1 MKNFLMLLIVPAICI
16 LAHSQTISAVDYL
29 HQTLP
34 DEIPKIF
41 APHIVSNGFAN
52 RDFTI
57 SPNGDEIFFTIQ
69 QRNLV
74 SVVMNSTKRNGKWSE
89 PAVASFSGI
98 YNDLEASFTFDGKR
112 IFFSSNRPLY
122 SNDST
127 NDYNIWYTEK
137 KKGVWIDPIPLDTGI
152 NSEKDEFYPSVAKNG
167 DLYFTTQIETGK
179 GKEDIVMC
187 EFKNGHYLPP
197 VSLPEAINSK
207 GYEFNAFVDPDEQF
221 ILFTAYGRNDDMGQG
236 DLYLSIKK
244 DGQWQPAVNLGKNI
258 NSTALDYCP
267 FVTWDKKYL
276 FFTSSRVIYKSP
288 FSKKQ
293 TISDL
298 KKGLLNPGNGQ
309 DDIYWVKF
317 DNILESSKK

>member
-1 MKNFLMLLIVPAICI
+1 MKNFLILLVVLAISFFS
-16 LAHSQTISAVDYL
+16 HSQTIPIVDYL

-34 DEIPKIF
+34 GKIPKIF
-41 APHIVSNGFAN
+41 ASRVVSNGFAN

-57 SPNGDEIFFTIQ
+57 SPAGDEIFFTIQ
-69 QRNLV
+69 QRDLV

-112 IFFSSNRPLY
+112 IFFSSNRPLH

-127 NDYNIWYTEK
+127 NDYNIWHTEK
-137 KKGVWIDPIPLDTGI
+137 KNGAWIDPAPLDTEV
-152 NSEKDEFYPSVAKNG
+152 NSEKDEFYPSMAKNG

-179 GKEDIVMC
+179 GKEDIVMS
-187 EFKNGHYLPP
+187 EYKNGKYLSP

-221 ILFTAYGRNDDMGQG
+221 ILFSAYGRDDDMGRG
-236 DLYLSIKK
+236 DLYVSIKK
-244 DGQWQPAVNLGKNI
+244 NGQWQQAVNLGKNI
-258 NSTALDYCP
+258 NSVSLDYCP

-276 FFTSSRVIYKSP
+276 FFTSSRAIYKSP

-293 TISDL
+293 TLSDL
-298 KKGLLNPGNGQ
+298 KKGLLNPGNGL
-309 DDIYWVKF
+309 DDIYWVRF
-317 DNILESSKK
+317 DDILEGLNK

>member
-1 MKNFLMLLIVPAICI
+1 MLLVVPAICI
-16 LAHSQTISAVDYL
+16 LAHSQTISTVDYL

-34 DEIPKIF
+34 GEIPKIF

-57 SPNGDEIFFTIQ
+57 SPEGDEIFFTVQ

-112 IFFSSNRPLY
+112 IFFSSNRPLH

-137 KKGVWIDPIPLDTGI
+137 KNGAWIDPIPLDTVV

-187 EFKNGHYLPP
+187 ELKKGHYLSPA
-197 VSLPEAINSK
+197 SLPEAINSK
-207 GYEFNAFVDPDEQF
+207 GYEFNAFVDPDKQF
-221 ILFTAYGRNDDMGQG
+221 ILFSAYGRDDDMGQG
-236 DLYLSIKK
+236 DLYLSVKK
-244 DGQWQPAVNLGKNI
+244 GGQWQQAVNLGKNI

-276 FFTSSRVIYKSP
+276 FFTSSRAIYKSP

-298 KKGLLNPGNGQ
+298 KKGLLNPGNGL

-317 DNILESSKK
+317 DNILEASKK